1 MSARPSCSRPR
12 LLAFRLRPPAADDP
26 KELAA
31 KAQAVLK
38 THCYRCHGQDGS
50 DRGRR

>member
-1 MSARPSCSRPR
+1 MSAR
-12 LLAFRLRPPAADDP
+12 LLAVAAIVGLLLPSARAADDP
-26 KELAA
+26 KALAA